1 MFNKAIFLDRDGV
14 INEEVN
20 YLHEVDDFIFIN
32 GIFEACHHY
41 LKLDYKIIIITNQSG
56 ISRGYY
62 NTNDYQNL
70 TAWILNQFKNK
81 GISILDTF
89 YCPHI
94 PESNCS
100 CRKPKPGMFI
110 AAKNK
115 YNIDMA
121 LSWMIGDK
129 ETDSEAAK
137 AAGINNTI
145 LLKGAHQVDNSHSHS
160 RFTIDSLEE
169 SKFIITS

>member
-14 INEEVN
+14 INKEVN
-20 YLHEVDDFIFIN
+20 YLHEVDNFIFIN
-32 GIFEACHHY
+32 GIFEACHHF

-62 NTNDYQNL
+62 NENDYQNL
-70 TAWILNQFKNK
+70 TEWMLNQFKNK
-81 GISILDTF
+81 GISILDNF
-89 YCPHI
+89 YCPHL

-129 ETDSEAAK
+129 ETDSEAAQ

-145 LLKGAHQVDNSHSHS
+145 LLKSGSQVDNSHSHS

>member
-1 MFNKAIFLDRDGV
+1 MLNKAIFLDRDGV

-20 YLHEVDDFIFIN
+20 YLHKVDNFIFIN
-32 GIFEACHHY
+32 GIFEACQHY

-62 NTNDYQNL
+62 SIKDYQNL
-70 TAWILNQFKNK
+70 TKWMLNQFENK

-89 YCPHI
+89 YCSHL

-110 AAKNK
+110 TAKNK
-115 YNIDMA
+115 YDIDMA
-121 LSWMIGDK
+121 QSWMIGDR
-129 ETDSEAAK
+129 ETDSEAAN
-137 AAGINNTI
+137 AAGIDNTI
-145 LLKGAHQVDNSHSHS
+145 LLKSGYQVDNSHSHS
-160 RFTIDSLEE
+160 KFTIDSLEE